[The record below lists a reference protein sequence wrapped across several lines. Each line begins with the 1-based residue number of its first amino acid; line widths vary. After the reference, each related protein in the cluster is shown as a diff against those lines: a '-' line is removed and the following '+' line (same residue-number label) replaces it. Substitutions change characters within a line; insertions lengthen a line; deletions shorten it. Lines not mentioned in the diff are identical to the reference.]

1 MCRDILNSC
10 VRNTEEAE
18 KHSRSLES
26 ASGSGSSRGGG
37 KGVWGMIEESEL
49 AKTIREGEGKKV
61 GLKIF
66 LTCLLRSEHFDFYQ
80 GDVDIV
86 VRARTCI
93 SQLENLL
100 SPPSTPNW
108 TLSSPMS
115 TPNAKDPSG
124 ETFINNGKTVV
135 LELGRLIQ
143 AEAPPERME
152 ELLGL
157 CDRLNLLLA
166 RVPSVR
172 PSKLQLQ
179 GLGLKVS
186 GSNGNGIGGNGL
198 FANGN
203 GHATLSE
210 SPVQGDDDDD
220 VPSPTTPKID
230 KGKGRAEPEPEE
242 HEPVLSPKHFLVGES
257 EDEDEDGQRFL
268 DAEEGDDSVTSPTDR

>member
-1 MCRDILNSC
+1 M
-10 VRNTEEAE
+10 
-18 KHSRSLES
+18 
-26 ASGSGSSRGGG
+26 
-37 KGVWGMIEESEL
+37 
-49 AKTIREGEGKKV
+49 
-61 GLKIF
+61 
-66 LTCLLRSEHFDFYQ
+66 
-80 GDVDIV
+80 DIV
-86 VRARTCI
+86 VRARTSI

-108 TLSSPMS
+108 SSSSPLS
-115 TPNAKDPSG
+115 TSNTKDPSG
-124 ETFINNGKTVV
+124 EAIIKNGKDVV

-143 AEAPPERME
+143 ADVSPERME

-172 PSKLQLQ
+172 PSKRQLQ
-179 GLGLKVS
+179 GLGLKLSVPD
-186 GSNGNGIGGNGL
+186 GNGVGGSGL

-210 SPVQGDDDDD
+210 SPVQGDGDDD
-220 VPSPTTPKID
+220 VPSPTTPKVD

-242 HEPVLSPKHFLVGES
+242 HESVLSPRHFLVGES